1 MSNNSNNSQNQ
12 VKSPQYI
19 ENLVPYKSGN
29 SIGGKTSRE
38 DFKKLINLASNEN
51 PHGPSPMAVEAIAK
65 AAKEVSIYPDVK
77 SNDLVEKI
85 AGQLDLLPT
94 QVVCGHGSDSL
105 IGYIVNAF
113 SDIGDE
119 ILTAKG
125 TFIGAYVNVNKL
137 GRKLVTVPLK
147 NYGFDF
153 DAIEGA
159 ITPKTKI
166 IYLANPNNPTG
177 TMFSEKDFLKFFSR
191 IPKHILIL
199 LDEAYYHYSYNFEGY
214 PNGLK
219 LFKEHGNNLLVIRTL
234 SKHLGLAGVRVGF
247 AFGDES
253 LISTIYKVKLPFE
266 PNTLAQVAAIAGL
279 DDNEYVENAIETNA
293 IAILKLKT
301 TFDELG
307 IEYVEPKANFVMILL
322 KTDIQAQKFVE
333 VCLSKNVITRYL
345 GGFGIENGVRIST
358 GTIEQTDLACYVF
371 KETYELIKFII

>member
-29 SIGGKTSRE
+29 SIGDKTSRE

-65 AAKEVSIYPDVK
+65 AAKEVSIYPDVR

-85 AGQLDLLPT
+85 AGQLELSPT

-199 LDEAYYHYSYNFEGY
+199 LDEAYYHYSHHFEGY

-253 LISTIYKVKLPFE
+253 LISTLYKVKLPFE
-266 PNTLAQVAAIAGL
+266 PNTLAQAAAIAGL
-279 DDNEYVENAIETNA
+279 DDNEYVENAMETNA
-293 IAILKLKT
+293 IAIEKLKT

-358 GTIEQTDLACYVF
+358 GTIEQTDLACNVF
-371 KETYELIKFII
+371 KETYELVKFII